1 MTGLRPISV
10 AIIDDRPAS
19 LELME
24 AALRR
29 DDLQLHCFADA
40 ELGLEFILD
49 RQPQVVLTDI
59 VMPGLSGME
68 LLERVVEFDPSIDVV
83 LMTAFYSTESAVEAI
98 RKGAADYLDKPIT
111 PHALRTR
118 LAPLFTRHRA
128 RLAALELEKNVAEN
142 AVFAGMVGNSPA
154 MWHLYSQ
161 IQRMAPHYR
170 TILVTG
176 QTGTG
181 KELIAKAL
189 HHFGPGSQGPLVPLN
204 CSALVESLFESEL
217 FGHVKGAFT
226 GATQDKVGLF
236 EHAHNGTLFLDE
248 IGDMPLATQG
258 KLLRT
263 LQDQEIQRLGSLQSR
278 KVNVRVI
285 AATHRNLRAMIAAQ
299 QFREDLFYRLS
310 MIELKTPSLLERDG
324 DLPLLTRHFVARFAG
339 QFGKPITGL
348 TYRAHL
354 LLRQHDW
361 PGNVREL
368 ENVIGHAC
376 IMVMGSVI
384 DVGDLPEFIRGRQGH
399 APVAVEPAPPAE
411 LGSLE
416 DHERRLLTEAL
427 TKSNGNQSGAARLL
441 RISRDTL
448 RYRMKKHGLS
458 S

>member
-181 KELIAKAL
+181 KELIARLIHRYSRRSDKPFVAVDC
-189 HHFGPGSQGPLVPLN
+189 GSIPP
-204 CSALVESLFESEL
+204 SLLESEL
-217 FGHVKGAFT
+217 FGALKGSFT
-226 GATQDKVGLF
+226 GADRDRVGVF
-236 EHAHNGTLFLDE
+236 EAANHGTIFLDE
-248 IGDMPLATQG
+248 IGD
-258 KLLRT
+258 
-263 LQDQEIQRLGSLQSR
+263 I
-278 KVNVRVI
+278 
-285 AATHRNLRAMIAAQ
+285 
-299 QFREDLFYRLS
+299 DLNF
-310 MIELKTPSLLERDG
+310 
-324 DLPLLTRHFVARFAG
+324 
-339 QFGKPITGL
+339 
-348 TYRAHL
+348 
-354 LLRQHDW
+354 
-361 PGNVREL
+361 
-368 ENVIGHAC
+368 
-376 IMVMGSVI
+376 
-384 DVGDLPEFIRGRQGH
+384 
-399 APVAVEPAPPAE
+399 
-411 LGSLE
+411 
-416 DHERRLLTEAL
+416 
-427 TKSNGNQSGAARLL
+427 
-441 RISRDTL
+441 
-448 RYRMKKHGLS
+448 
-458 S
+458 